1 MAFYERIFDV
11 ISVVS
16 ACILSPSIY
25 LEFVDSN
32 HIVGYSW
39 FIRRHDGVFKNFP
52 PMFAVH
58 GLVPFTDVSA
68 NGAVVE
74 EDEIFFGC
82 YGHYYGGQ
90 SPRLYW
96 SRTNSI
102 PNGIAGETRVPG
114 RKFWEGRKSG
124 GIELGVHYNT
134 LTTTVKREM
143 HGFMYKCATG
153 DYYDNQIDAA
163 TKLMLRGAIWSRY
176 RPRAAVSYTFQ
187 PLVVYCKCP

>member
-1 MAFYERIFDV
+1 M

-39 FIRRHDGVFKNFP
+39 FIRRHDGVFKSFTL
-52 PMFAVH
+52 MFAVH

-74 EDEIFFGC
+74 EDEISLGC
-82 YGHYYGGQ
+82 YGHYYGRR
-90 SPRLYW
+90 SPRLHW

-102 PNGIAGETRVPG
+102 PNGIAWETRVPG
-114 RKFWEGRKSG
+114 RKLWEERKSNAV
-124 GIELGVHYNT
+124 ELGVHYAT

-153 DYYDNQIDAA
+153 DYYDNKISLAINISDNG
-163 TKLMLRGAIWSRY
+163 TKWSLY
-176 RPRAAVSYTFQ
+176 RPRSAASYTFQ
-187 PLVVYCKCP
+187 PLVVYCKCS